1 MLEFKCDY
9 SEGAHINILQ
19 KLIETNLE
27 QTEGYGLDEYS
38 ASAILKIKEKLKDE
52 KADIHFI
59 SGGTQANTICL
70 SSFLKPY
77 EAAISVSTGHI
88 NTHEAGAIE
97 STGHKVINV
106 QGENGKMRVKDLEQV
121 LVDHY
126 DEHLVKPKLVY
137 ISNSTELGTI
147 YTKKELLELKSFI
160 DENNMLF
167 YMDGARIG
175 SAITSEVN
183 DVLFEDLTDIFD
195 AFYIGGTKNGALFGE
210 AIVICNEEY
219 KKDFRYMIKQKGA
232 LFAKGRILGI
242 QFEELFKEELY
253 FKIAKNANDMAMK
266 IKKELLSLEYKTY
279 RDSFTNQQFFI
290 IENSVLQD
298 IEKEVALM
306 YWGKYSEEESIV
318 RIVTSWAT
326 TEEMTEKLIST
337 FKKYK
342 RDKA

>member
-52 KADIHFI
+52 KVDIHFV